1 MAGGG
6 GNAAA
11 RSRTQPAR
19 GRQQTTASLPLD
31 VLVDIAARSDPATL
45 VRCAATCVDMRCRVK
60 EYISLGGR
68 LRLRHGDRFVLPLLR
83 GHLIRGHQYDDRGR
97 YPKEELFLVDTAAA
111 DDTTMHRAT
120 AISSVPLASRDGL
133 VLLRVDG
140 ELRVCDQATGSS
152 HTLPPEPAFPVR
164 VSSGAAREISYVLL
178 VGGECDNDDVAIAVG
193 WRFQVVMAYLDVS
206 QHRRCLQLQTF
217 SSEHGTWGHYTEIR
231 AHNLQGSRLEGGLG
245 RALIVGGAMHWLCET
260 NTGAYVLKLHVKT
273 AHVSAT
279 KLPEC
284 FPRDGLHHQLLA
296 TPVAGGSPI
305 VLTSDGDKIFAW
317 AQSKQTTKWQQ
328 RPQVVIETEALLR
341 FIDTAGRSRPPSR
354 GRGLNVL
361 WFGER
366 SGTVLI
372 NSYWGFFWLDL
383 QSMKIVRWFW
393 DREIPSMG
401 ENIGYEMNLADWVPT
416 FGSTL

>member
-1 MAGGG
+1 M
-6 GNAAA
+6 AA
-11 RSRTQPAR
+11 RSRTQPATAIAR
-19 GRQQTTASLPLD
+19 GRRQTTASLPLD

-60 EYISLGGR
+60 EYIRLRGR

-83 GHLIRGHQYDDRGR
+83 GHLIRGHQYDDRHHR
-97 YPKEELFLVDTAAA
+97 KKELFLVDTAAA

-120 AISSVPLASRDGL
+120 TISSVPLASRDGL

-140 ELRVCDQATGSS
+140 ELRVCNQVTATSQ
-152 HTLPPEPAFPVR
+152 TLPPEPAFPVS
-164 VSSGAAREISYVLL
+164 VSSVPAREISYVLV
-178 VGGECDNDDVAIAVG
+178 VGGDNDDGAIAVG
-193 WRFQVVMAYLDVS
+193 WHFQVVMAYLDVS
-206 QHRRCLQLQTF
+206 QHRRNLQLQTF
-217 SSEHGTWGHYTEIR
+217 SSEHGTWGHYTDIR

-245 RALIVGGAMHWLCET
+245 RTLIVGGAMHWLCRT
-260 NTGAYVLKLHVKT
+260 NTGAYVLKLLVKT
-273 AHVSAT
+273 THVSAT

-284 FPRDGLHHQLLA
+284 FPRDWSHHRLLA

-305 VLTSDGDKIFAW
+305 VLTTDGDKIFAW
-317 AQSKQTTKWQQ
+317 AQSKQTAKWQE
-328 RPQVVIETEALLR
+328 RPQVVIETQAMLR
-341 FIDTAGRSRPPSR
+341 FIDKAGGSRPPST

-383 QSMKIVRWFW
+383 RSMKIVRWFW
-393 DREIPSMG
+393 DRDIPYID

-416 FGSTL
+416 FSSTF